1 MGQAAERAAEIEVE
15 ALGAQGDGI
24 AHSPEGK
31 LLHIPLAAPG
41 DRVRLDAAG
50 EPAEII
56 PLSPWRQTPPCPQ
69 FGRCGGCSVQHLQDE
84 ELALWKADL
93 VERALAQ
100 RGIEAGD
107 ILPTITV
114 PAASRRR
121 AAFSLLRTRE
131 EITLGFAARGSH
143 DIVDAAECRV
153 LAPGL
158 KAALPK
164 LRRIAEV
171 GAARQTTVRMTATD
185 SQAGLDL
192 SVEGGKPLD
201 LKLRQELALAA
212 EALDLARL
220 VWNGEPVAARR
231 PPVQDFGGTLV
242 APPPGGFLQAAA
254 EGESALAAFVV
265 EALKGVKRAADLFAG
280 AGALTFPLARF
291 VNVAAFEGEA
301 AAVEAGNLA
310 MRRAQGLKSVSFTR
324 RDLYRRPLIPNE
336 LKEFQALVVDP
347 PRAGAQAQCEQIARS
362 KVPRVVMA
370 TCNPA
375 SFARDARIL
384 LDGGYKL
391 EKIQPVDQFRWTAHV
406 EAAAL
411 FRRS

>member
-24 AHSPEGK
+24 ARSPEGK
-31 LLHIPLAAPG
+31 LLHVPFAAPG
-41 DRVRLDAAG
+41 DRLRLDAAG
-50 EPAEII
+50 EPVEIL
-56 PLSPWRQTPPCPQ
+56 PVSPWRQTPPCPQ
-69 FGRCGGCSVQHLQDE
+69 FGRCGGCSVQHVQDE
-84 ELALWKADL
+84 EIALWKADL
-93 VERALAQ
+93 VERALGQ
-100 RGIEAGD
+100 RGIEAE

-143 DIVDAAECRV
+143 EIVDAAGCRI
-153 LAPGL
+153 LAPDL
-158 KAALPK
+158 MAALPR

-171 GAARQTTVRMTATD
+171 GAARQTTVRMTATA
-185 SQAGLDL
+185 SRAGLDL

-220 VWNGEPVAARR
+220 VWDGEPVAARR

-242 APPPGGFLQAAA
+242 APAPGGFLQAVA

-291 VNVAAFEGEA
+291 ANVEAFESEA
-301 AAVEAGNLA
+301 SAVEAGTLA

-324 RDLYRRPLIPNE
+324 RDLHRRPLIPHE
-336 LKEFQALVVDP
+336 LKEFQGLILDP

-362 KVPRVVMA
+362 KVPRVAMV

-384 LDGGYKL
+384 IDGGYRL
-391 EKIQPVDQFRWTAHV
+391 EKIQPVDQFRWSAHV